1 MVAMTTMGLS
11 QVISGPT
18 HQAGHTLDLVFI
30 VDGGT
35 VRVEEQNILPLSWS
49 DHHLICVSFAMSS
62 NLRRGGG
69 PTKMVRPR
77 RLMDPDGLL
86 RSLGDLSVLET
97 GDPVDVLADRYN
109 SELARAL
116 DMVAPERPLSLRR
129 ATSTPWFTEELAV
142 MKRTRRGLECI
153 WRKSRDVSNQA
164 RAKAAIK
171 AYSVALRAA
180 RKAFTTARIASAA
193 NRPTE
198 LFRVVGELLRPP
210 EAQGLN
216 DDLAARC
223 SDFAHHFAGK
233 VAQIRRDLDSSLIV
247 APAEVTEVP
256 VCSILWDSFR
266 LVLHDDVEGIL
277 GSVRAT
283 TCALDPCPSWLVKL
297 AKEGLLDW
305 FVAII
310 NASLCQGSVPSCFKQ
325 AVVKPLLKKSS
336 LDPSVCNNYR
346 PISNLPFL
354 GKVLERVVA
363 KHLQGFLDDTDFL
376 DRSQSGFR
384 PGHSTET
391 ALVALVDDLRRELD
405 RGSVTLLVLL
415 DISAAFDTIDHGI
428 LLGRLS
434 GMGLGGTVLQ
444 WLRSFLE
451 GRSQMVKLGDTC
463 SDPWP
468 LTCGVPQ
475 GSILSPMLFNI
486 YMKPLGEVIRS
497 FGGRCHLY
505 ADDTQIHYSFPSD
518 SKEAPRMLNQC
529 LAAVA
534 DWMRRNMLRINPD
547 KTEAL
552 LVSRSSDQGIGWQP
566 VLDGV
571 ALPLKSQ
578 VRSLGVLLDSALT
591 LEAQVSAVAGRAF
604 AQLKLVRQL
613 RPYLVKSDLTRVVHA
628 LVTSRLDYCNAL
640 YVGLPLKTARKLQ
653 LVQRSAARLI
663 TGASFRE
670 RSTPLFKEL
679 HWLPFIFRSQFKV
692 QTIIYKALNGLGPA
706 YLRDRISYYKPA
718 RALRSSE
725 EALLSPLPLSQARL
739 VGTRERAFS
748 AVAPRLWNSLPIEI
762 RLAPTLLAFRKVLKT
777 WLFRCAF
784 GE

>member
-1 MVAMTTMGLS
+1 
-11 QVISGPT
+11 
-18 HQAGHTLDLVFI
+18 
-30 VDGGT
+30 
-35 VRVEEQNILPLSWS
+35 
-49 DHHLICVSFAMSS
+49 
-62 NLRRGGG
+62 
-69 PTKMVRPR
+69 MVRPR

-86 RSLGDLSVLET
+86 RSLGDLPVLET

-109 SELARAL
+109 SQLARAL
-116 DMVAPERPLSLRR
+116 DTIAPERPLSLRR
-129 ATSTPWFTEELAV
+129 VTSTPWFTEELAV
-142 MKRTRRGLECI
+142 MKRARRGLECI
-153 WRKSRDVSNQA
+153 WRKSRDVSDQA

-193 NRPTE
+193 NRPSE

-210 EAQGLN
+210 ETQGLP
-216 DDLAARC
+216 DDLATRC

-233 VAQIRRDLDSSLIV
+233 VAQICHELDSSLIV
-247 APAEVTEVP
+247 VPAEVTEAP
-256 VCSILWDSFR
+256 VCPILWDSFR
-266 LVLHDDVEGIL
+266 LVLPDDVEGTL

-283 TCALDPCPSWLVKL
+283 TCALDPCPSWLVKQ

-310 NASLCQGSVPSCFKQ
+310 NASLGQGSFPSCFKQ
-325 AVVKPLLKKSS
+325 AVVKPLLKKTS

-363 KHLQGFLDDTDFL
+363 TQLQEFLDDTDFL

-444 WLRSFLE
+444 WLQSFLE

-497 FGGRCHLY
+497 FGGCCHLY
-505 ADDTQIHYSFPSD
+505 ADDTQIHYSFPPD
-518 SKEAPRMLNQC
+518 SKEAPRVLNQC

-534 DWMRRNMLRINPD
+534 DWMRRNKLRINPD

-552 LVSRSSDQGIGWQP
+552 LVSRSSDRGIGWQP

-613 RPYLVKSDLTRVVHA
+613 ED
-628 LVTSRLDYCNAL
+628 
-640 YVGLPLKTARKLQ
+640 GRKLQ

-663 TGASFRE
+663 TGASYRE

-692 QTIIYKALNGLGPA
+692 QTIYKALNGLGPA
-706 YLRDRISYYKPA
+706 YLRDRISYHKPA
-718 RALRSSE
+718 RPLRSSG
-725 EALLSPLPLSQARL
+725 EALLSPLPISQARL

-762 RLAPTLLAFRKVLKT
+762 RQAPTLLAFRKDLKT